1 MRGQPEA
8 GLAGMDTARQGGLC
22 AHCPARGAADALTGL
37 ADRRQFRE
45 SLAAALAERGA
56 DGPAVLLLDLDRF
69 KAVND
74 ALGHPAGDALLQ
86 SAGRRLRS
94 ALRPGDVAARLGG
107 DEFAVLLDRPTGRE
121 AVAAV
126 AARLVELIAR
136 PYVVRGQ
143 VAMVGASI
151 GVALAPQDGAEPD
164 TLMSRA
170 DLALY
175 QSKGQGRGR
184 YSFFAPELQVR
195 AEARRDLELGLRA
208 ALPRGEFILHYQ
220 PQLDLASQALAG
232 FEALLRWQRQG
243 IGLVAPGA
251 FIPLAEEIGLIGAI
265 GAWVLRQATAEAA
278 GWPAPLQVAVNVA
291 PQQFQDGRLV
301 GTVRDA
307 LAAAGLDGARLELE
321 ITESAL
327 LQDAGWGTLGQ
338 LRALK
343 DLGVHISLDDF
354 GTGYSSLSQ
363 LRSFPFDR
371 VKIDRSFADDAAVVR
386 AVAALGASLGMRTTA
401 EGVET
406 AAQLDRIRAE
416 GCTEAQ
422 GYLLGRPV
430 PATELPEV
438 IRRLGGGTP
447 GHAMGAAA

>member
-1 MRGQPEA
+1 MADRN
-8 GLAGMDTARQGGLC
+8 TARQDQLC
-22 AHCPARGAADALTGL
+22 AHCPARSAADALTGL

-45 SLAAALAERGA
+45 RLAAALATSPGGA
-56 DGPAVLLLDLDRF
+56 GEGPGVLLIDLDRF

-74 ALGHPAGDALLQ
+74 ALGHPVGDALLQ

-107 DEFAVLLDRPTGRE
+107 DEFAVLLGRPRDGAGGRE

-126 AARLVELIAR
+126 AARLVELLAR

-143 VAMVGASI
+143 VAIIGASI
-151 GVALAPQDGAEPD
+151 GVALAPEDGTDPD
-164 TLMSRA
+164 TLLSRA

-184 YSFFAPELQVR
+184 YSFFAPELQAR
-195 AEARRDLELGLRA
+195 AEARRALELGLRA
-208 ALPRGEFILHYQ
+208 ALPRGEFALHYQ
-220 PQLDLASQALAG
+220 PQLDLGTRRLSG
-232 FEALLRWQRQG
+232 FEALLRWQRPG
-243 IGLVAPGA
+243 IGLVPPND
-251 FIPLAEEIGLIGAI
+251 FIPLAEEIGLIGGI
-265 GAWVLRQATAEAA
+265 GAWVLRTATAEAA
-278 GWPAPLQVAVNVA
+278 RWPAPLSVAVNVA

-301 GTVRDA
+301 GNVRDT
-307 LAAAGLDGARLELE
+307 LAAAGLPGERLELE

-327 LQDAGWGTLGQ
+327 LEDGGWGTMGQ
-338 LRALK
+338 LQALK
-343 DLGVHISLDDF
+343 TMGVRISLDDF

-406 AAQLDRIRAE
+406 AAQLERIRAE

-430 PATELPEV
+430 PASELPEV
-438 IRRLGGGTP
+438 IRRYAGTAGPSLGE
-447 GHAMGAAA
+447 AA

>member
-1 MRGQPEA
+1 VADRN
-8 GLAGMDTARQGGLC
+8 TARRDELC
-22 AHCPARGAADALTGL
+22 AHCPARSAADPLTGL

-45 SLAAALAERGA
+45 RLAVALA
-56 DGPAVLLLDLDRF
+56 GPVAEPAEGPGVLLIDLDRF

-94 ALRPGDVAARLGG
+94 ALRPGDTAARLGG
-107 DEFAVLLDRPTGRE
+107 DEFAVLLGQPSGRD

-126 AARLVELIAR
+126 AVRLVELLAR
-136 PYVVRGQ
+136 PYIVRGQ

-151 GVALAPQDGAEPD
+151 GVALAPEDGDDPD
-164 TLMSRA
+164 TLLSRA

-175 QSKGQGRGR
+175 QSKAQGRGR
-184 YSFFAPELQVR
+184 YSFFAPELQAR
-195 AEARRDLELGLRA
+195 AEARRTLEVGLRA
-208 ALPRGEFILHYQ
+208 ALPRGEFALHYQ
-220 PQLDLASQALAG
+220 PQLDLGACRLSG
-232 FEALLRWQRQG
+232 FEALLRWQRPE
-243 IGLVAPGA
+243 IGLVPPND
-251 FIPLAEEIGLIGAI
+251 FIPLAEEIGLISGI
-265 GAWVLRQATAEAA
+265 GAWVLRMATAEAA
-278 GWPAPLQVAVNVA
+278 RWPAPLCVAVNVA
-291 PQQFQDGRLV
+291 PQQFQDGQLV
-301 GTVRDA
+301 GTVRAA
-307 LAAAGLDGARLELE
+307 LEAASLPGERLELE

-327 LQDAGWGTLGQ
+327 LEDGGWGTMGQ
-338 LRALK
+338 LQALK
-343 DLGVHISLDDF
+343 AMGVRISLDDF

-371 VKIDRSFADDAAVVR
+371 VKIDRSFADDTAVVR

-406 AAQLDRIRAE
+406 AAQLERIRAE

-430 PATELPEV
+430 PAAELAEV
-438 IRRLGGGTP
+438 IRRYGGDTADRTLGE
-447 GHAMGAAA
+447 AA

>member
-1 MRGQPEA
+1 
-8 GLAGMDTARQGGLC
+8 LADTNTARQGELC
-22 AHCPARGAADALTGL
+22 AHCPARSAADPLTGL
-37 ADRRQFRE
+37 ADRRQFRDR
-45 SLAAALAERGA
+45 LAEALSEALAEQAA
-56 DGPAVLLLDLDRF
+56 DGPAVLLIDLDRF

-94 ALRPGDVAARLGG
+94 ALRPGDIAARLGG
-107 DEFAVLLDRPTGRE
+107 DEFAVLLGRPTQRDQVG
-121 AVAAV
+121 AV
-126 AARLVELIAR
+126 AARLVELLAR

-151 GVALAPQDGAEPD
+151 GAALAPEDGGDPD

-184 YSFFAPELQVR
+184 YSFFAPELQAR
-195 AEARRDLELGLRA
+195 AEARRALELGLRA
-208 ALPRGEFILHYQ
+208 ALPRGEFALHYQ
-220 PQLDLASQALAG
+220 PQLDLGARMLSG
-232 FEALLRWQRQG
+232 FEALLRWQRPG
-243 IGLVAPGA
+243 IGLVPPGD
-251 FIPLAEEIGLIGAI
+251 FIPLAEEIGLIGGI
-265 GAWVLRQATAEAA
+265 GAWVLREATAEAA
-278 GWPAPLQVAVNVA
+278 RWPAPLCVAVNVA
-291 PQQFQDGRLV
+291 PQQFQDGNLV
-301 GTVRDA
+301 GIVRDA
-307 LAAAGLDGARLELE
+307 LAAAGLPEKRLELE

-327 LQDAGWGTLGQ
+327 LEDGGWGTMGQ

-343 DLGVHISLDDF
+343 ESGVRISLDDF

-406 AAQLDRIRAE
+406 AAQLERIRAE

-422 GYLLGRPV
+422 GYLLGRPM
-430 PATELPEV
+430 PASELPEV
-438 IRRLGGGTP
+438 IRRFAGGT
-447 GHAMGAAA
+447 GRSLGEAA